1 MIPRKVPTVTANE
14 FAAEILI
21 SDPTAIIQA
30 AATDPVGVV
39 CLAEDLLRLAAK
51 VDPAAAPVYHRAR
64 AIVAGHGSRR
74 PACVGSEQLRAAA

>member
-1 MIPRKVPTVTANE
+1 MTANE